1 MAIIK
6 DKTRNKYYISYK
18 WKTPSGEWVSAKIR
32 NKDWIIEGNG
42 KVGIRYMQSIERD
55 EIEKD
60 KAKKQMNWHED
71 ETIKLEELVEQ
82 FYQVMLSQGIDK
94 DTIYSYQLSI
104 KNYLYPICPPTHT
117 CEMAFT
123 QRNIDLI
130 RANLINKK
138 LCSHTINIKLNTFRK
153 LIAFAKKRKYLNR
166 DTADDCIDLLDRVK
180 ERKKITDK
188 SYNFFEKGEEDLRA
202 FENSFKEVDSH
213 WRVPVFTMFY
223 GALRLGEWQALK
235 VSDVNI
241 KNCEIK
247 VSKQLNASGQLK
259 ENTKNGNDRIVKLPS
274 PFMKEIEDYIKERM
288 LDKNDYLF
296 QGQRGEYCS
305 RTTFRRLIDKHLELA
320 KIKHITIHG
329 LRHSFATR
337 MFDKG
342 YDIKEVQEHLG
353 HTSMNTTMQYYI
365 HYTKRQKNIDD
376 LM

>member
-1 MAIIK
+1 MAIVK
-6 DKTRNKYYISYK
+6 DKTRNKYYITYK
-18 WKTPSGEWVSAKIR
+18 WKTPNGEWKNVNIR
-32 NKDWIIEGNG
+32 NKDWNIEGKD

-60 KAKKQMNWHED
+60 KAKKQYAWHED

-138 LCSHTINIKLNTFRK
+138 LSSHTINIKLNVIEK
-153 LIAFAKKRKYLNR
+153 LLTFAKKRKYINR
-166 DTADDCIDLLDRVK
+166 DIAEDCIDLLDRVK
-180 ERKKITDK
+180 ERKRITDK

-223 GALRLGEWQALK
+223 GALRIGEWQALK
-235 VSDVNI
+235 VSDVDFTNGI
-241 KNCEIK
+241 III
-247 VSKQLNASGQLK
+247 SKQMNNKGELK
-259 ENTKNGNDRIVKLPS
+259 THTKSGNDRIVRLPA
-274 PFMKEIEDYIKERM
+274 PFMKEIESFVKERM
-288 LDKNDYLF
+288 LDKDDFLF
-296 QGQRGEYCS
+296 QGSRGNHCG
-305 RTTFRRLIDKHLELA
+305 RMTLRRIVDKHLELA
-320 KIKHITIHG
+320 NLSHITIHG

>member
-138 LCSHTINIKLNTFRK
+138 LSSHTINIKLNTFRK